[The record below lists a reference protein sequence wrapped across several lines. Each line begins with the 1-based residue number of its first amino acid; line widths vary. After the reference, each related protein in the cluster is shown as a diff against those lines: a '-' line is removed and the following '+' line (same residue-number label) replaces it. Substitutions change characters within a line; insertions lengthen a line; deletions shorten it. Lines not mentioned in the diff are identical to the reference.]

1 MDGGALFLDPQSA
14 IFDLSFNQCNFSDIY
29 SNSSNSKALSIGQ
42 SQLIQQSQQNH
53 IILIGIKILNAFGGT
68 NSAFLNAIKC
78 NLTIQSMAVTH
89 NQQFQVLNLF
99 NEIKYDQL
107 TTFQLQNSEV
117 TINQL
122 NFSNLNIPT
131 SSSPLLMSATSSN
144 VTIQNSIVE
153 KNNFTLSLIDFIQGQ
168 LTIQNTKF
176 QNIHQ
181 SIPKSRII
189 EESTQNNQGSFNSLI
204 RITNSQLKIN
214 QNSVFNSISCL
225 YNCQGSSILSQQ
237 STLIVQDCRFIDSQS
252 SNGGQFSVVGLNSI
266 NNIIEN
272 TYFINNEVN
281 KDGGAFYLQ
290 TSQQDVFQLNF
301 INSKFTL
308 NKASQGY
315 GGAIYII
322 SQAQNTQQQN
332 ILLTNTLIYQNSALV
347 AGGIFNQGINPI
359 LDKNSQIHNNI
370 ADYYGTDKF
379 SYPQELYLINQN
391 KFKVNS
397 NSNQAKVILDKFKS
411 GDTLPDIIFQLR
423 DFKEI
428 TLIGKPGQVSFIEF
442 TSDSIKIFNSNTQS
456 YEQNY
461 SYPIQVNFRECN
473 KGEIISSYNN
483 NFQECQTCDEGKYS
497 LDFSGCYSCP
507 SGGEC
512 TRGVILLKQG
522 FWREEQYSSDIIEC
536 TNRLENCIGNSYGN
550 AVCIEGNIGPLC
562 EECDVY
568 GTYWKT
574 SYTKKNKFE
583 CIKCKEQTYNL
594 WKLFLS
600 ILWIFFAV
608 YLTVRRDK
616 KNQRLRLIVNA
627 FYKKNVY
634 TFMDRQKTLLY
645 EQKSKIYMKIFV
657 NYIQIASAAVSF
669 NLNIGAYVIDAIS
682 YLGVP
687 ISTSID
693 YLECLIKDLNS
704 DIPLIYLKLIVSILC
719 PLAILL
725 VYLVYEVIIQKCY
738 YKSTRLFS
746 YSVYTASIFLFLYVQ
761 PDLVSQMIGLLSCRK
776 IMNTDYILINM
787 NYQCYT
793 DTYKFY
799 SIALVLPFLI
809 LCTIVLPAFLFIQI
823 YISQRRHGLNDVKI
837 NLKYGFLFQEYKDSV
852 YFWEIIK
859 IIQKIVIIILLN
871 FYSQVVMVK
880 GILIYLVILFYGVLS
895 NKYKP
900 YQQDQLNKIDNYST
914 QICAFT
920 ILLCVFI
927 NNNQYNYLKIGCFI
941 IIVLINSFF
950 IIYIALRILKDKYN
964 QVINLLFKVFEK
976 YPSIQKYFKQR
987 KIKINPALKQKIRS
1001 SLKEFAKLNQNQI
1014 KEMLSSIRNTK
1025 TTQQNQQENDNQLNS
1040 KQDQENIFLQ
1050 DLSPTKQL
1058 DSIPNSHRQML
1069 SIETDS
1075 SNFNT
1080 QMINS
1085 QTERLYASFKP
1096 KSMLSVEQKHLT
1108 NSQKPI
1114 NVKFKISYLQAHS
1127 GDIQEDSQN
1136 KENSIGNQIEDNQKQ
1151 NVTENSQFKEV
1162 YQKGYSETI
1171 QNEIELIKNSQI
1183 KDGSQSEQI
1192 KIYQN
1197 I

>member
-1 MDGGALFLDPQSA
+1 
-14 IFDLSFNQCNFSDIY
+14 
-29 SNSSNSKALSIGQ
+29 
-42 SQLIQQSQQNH
+42 
-53 IILIGIKILNAFGGT
+53 
-68 NSAFLNAIKC
+68 
-78 NLTIQSMAVTH
+78 
-89 NQQFQVLNLF
+89 
-99 NEIKYDQL
+99 
-107 TTFQLQNSEV
+107 
-117 TINQL
+117 
-122 NFSNLNIPT
+122 
-131 SSSPLLMSATSSN
+131 
-144 VTIQNSIVE
+144 
-153 KNNFTLSLIDFIQGQ
+153 
-168 LTIQNTKF
+168 
-176 QNIHQ
+176 
-181 SIPKSRII
+181 
-189 EESTQNNQGSFNSLI
+189 
-204 RITNSQLKIN
+204 
-214 QNSVFNSISCL
+214 
-225 YNCQGSSILSQQ
+225 
-237 STLIVQDCRFIDSQS
+237 
-252 SNGGQFSVVGLNSI
+252 
-266 NNIIEN
+266 
-272 TYFINNEVN
+272 
-281 KDGGAFYLQ
+281 
-290 TSQQDVFQLNF
+290 
-301 INSKFTL
+301 
-308 NKASQGY
+308 
-315 GGAIYII
+315 
-322 SQAQNTQQQN
+322 
-332 ILLTNTLIYQNSALV
+332 
-347 AGGIFNQGINPI
+347 
-359 LDKNSQIHNNI
+359 
-370 ADYYGTDKF
+370 
-379 SYPQELYLINQN
+379 
-391 KFKVNS
+391 
-397 NSNQAKVILDKFKS
+397 
-411 GDTLPDIIFQLR
+411 
-423 DFKEI
+423 
-428 TLIGKPGQVSFIEF
+428 
-442 TSDSIKIFNSNTQS
+442 
-456 YEQNY
+456 
-461 SYPIQVNFRECN
+461 NFRECN

-1025 TTQQNQQENDNQLNS
+1025 TN
-1040 KQDQENIFLQ
+1040 
-1050 DLSPTKQL
+1050 LSPTKQL

-1085 QTERLYASFKP
+1085 QTE
-1096 KSMLSVEQKHLT
+1096 
-1108 NSQKPI
+1108 
-1114 NVKFKISYLQAHS
+1114 
-1127 GDIQEDSQN
+1127 
-1136 KENSIGNQIEDNQKQ
+1136 
-1151 NVTENSQFKEV
+1151 
-1162 YQKGYSETI
+1162 
-1171 QNEIELIKNSQI
+1171 
-1183 KDGSQSEQI
+1183 
-1192 KIYQN
+1192 
-1197 I
+1197 